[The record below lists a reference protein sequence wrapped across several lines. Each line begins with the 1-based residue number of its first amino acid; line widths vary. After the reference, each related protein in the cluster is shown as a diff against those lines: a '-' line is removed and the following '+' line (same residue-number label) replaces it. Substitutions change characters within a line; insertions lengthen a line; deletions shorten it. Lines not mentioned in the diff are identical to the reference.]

1 MVDRMT
7 KNLRKF
13 SKRERDQILQV
24 MKRILMND
32 LQGLDVKKLKDREDA
47 FRVRKGDFRIIFR
60 KVDKGT
66 NSIIAV
72 ERRSESTYKEF

>member
-1 MVDRMT
+1 MT

-13 SKRERDQILQV
+13 SKQERDQILQA
-24 MKRILMND
+24 MKRILLND

-60 KVDKGT
+60 KVDQGI
-66 NSIIAV
+66 NDIIAV
-72 ERRSESTYKEF
+72 ERRSESTYKES

>member
-32 LQGLDVKKLKDREDA
+32 MQGFDLKKLKDREDA

-60 KVDKGT
+60 KVDHGI
-66 NSIIAV
+66 NVIIAV

>member
-1 MVDRMT
+1 MT

-13 SKRERDQILQV
+13 SKRERDQILKV

-60 KVDKGT
+60 KVDQGV
-66 NSIIAV
+66 NVIIAI
-72 ERRSESTYKEF
+72 ERRSESTYKEV

>member
-1 MVDRMT
+1 MT

-13 SKRERDQILQV
+13 SKRERDQLLQI

-32 LQGLDVKKLKDREDA
+32 LQGLDVKKLKDHEDA
-47 FRVRKGDFRIIFR
+47 FRVRRGDFRIIFR
-60 KVDKGT
+60 KVDQGI
-66 NSIIAV
+66 NVIIAV

>member
-13 SKRERDQILQV
+13 SKRERVQILQV
-24 MKRILMND
+24 MRQIKLNYFT
-32 LQGLDVKKLKDREDA
+32 GLEIKKLKDREGVY
-47 FRVRKGDFRIIFR
+47 RVRKGDFRIIFY
-60 KVDKGT
+60 KVDQGM
-66 NSIIAV
+66 NIIIAV

>member
-13 SKRERDQILQV
+13 SKGDRNTILQV
-24 MKRILMND
+24 MKRILQND
-32 LQGLDVKKLKDREDA
+32 LQGLDVKKLKDRDDA
-47 FRVRKGDFRIIFR
+47 FRVRRGDFRVIFR
-60 KVDKGT
+60 KADQGM
-66 NSIIAV
+66 NIIIAV

>member
-13 SKRERDQILQV
+13 SKQERDQILQA
-24 MKRILMND
+24 MKRILLND

-60 KVDKGT
+60 KVDQGI
-66 NSIIAV
+66 NDIIAV
-72 ERRSESTYKEF
+72 ERRSESTYKES

>member
-13 SKRERDQILQV
+13 SKRERDQILQI
-24 MKRILMND
+24 MRRILIND

-60 KVDKGT
+60 KNDNGV
-66 NSIIAV
+66 NVIIAV
-72 ERRSESTYKEF
+72 ERRSEST